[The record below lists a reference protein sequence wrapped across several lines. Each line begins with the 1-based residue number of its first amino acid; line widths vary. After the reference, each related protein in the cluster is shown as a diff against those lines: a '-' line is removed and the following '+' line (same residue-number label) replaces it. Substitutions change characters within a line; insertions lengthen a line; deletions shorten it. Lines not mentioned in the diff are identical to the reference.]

1 MSVSEKVYLKDK
13 VVFEISGANREKVEL
28 KVSNG
33 RQEMDFEMCADS
45 LFKLVTELLPATE
58 SVISR
63 LKDPLYLELE
73 VQQG

>member
-33 RQEMDFEMCADS
+33 R
-45 LFKLVTELLPATE
+45 
-58 SVISR
+58 
-63 LKDPLYLELE
+63 
-73 VQQG
+73 